1 MLRREDAVR
10 AKELARIV
18 TQQSVLFLDGLL
30 SQVPG
35 TGTVNTDTQRA
46 HLFTPY
52 IYKEARINWDLGR
65 NSLFM
70 DFFMHSCMANY
81 LPVSQCVFSVDDW
94 KHIRGHILANRQ
106 IVSVQTVG

>member
-35 TGTVNTDTQRA
+35 TGTVNTDTQQA

-70 DFFMHSCMANY
+70 DFLCIHVWQIIC
-81 LPVSQCVFSVDDW
+81 QCLNVCFLLMIGSTLEVIFW
-94 KHIRGHILANRQ
+94 Q
-106 IVSVQTVG
+106 IGR